1 MLPPSIMMVI
11 CYMIISANLKMFK
24 ALDSNRRQAAAV
36 EEVVRTVGETS
47 IAVPARPNKADA
59 PRARARWLIDR
70 RWSAPSPPLERAAH
84 PPCVPRSPAPDDG

>member
-59 PRARARWLIDR
+59 PACPRARWLIDR
-70 RWSAPSPPLERAAH
+70 RGARPQPPL
-84 PPCVPRSPAPDDG
+84 

>member
-59 PRARARWLIDR
+59 PACSARA
-70 RWSAPSPPLERAAH
+70 
-84 PPCVPRSPAPDDG
+84 G